1 MNRRIGWRLYTLLTL
16 EERELLEALLIVG
29 PEKPETETKVN
40 RLRTIVRNEHRVIFG
55 RSSGGIVTY
64 KSYAGP
70 EDSIPSERLL
80 WNFFPGTLDERGG
93 ILPAVIDVCWTANV
107 VVLLVRINAIRS
119 LLVSD
124 GNIETEINV
133 KASTRT
139 IEEALNDSDYKGP
152 IAKVLAPVSNELA
165 TGLMMKR

>member
-29 PEKPETETKVN
+29 PEKQETEDKVRKMN
-40 RLRTIVRNEHRVIFG
+40 ARVQSEHRVIFG
-55 RSSGGIVTY
+55 GSSGGIVTY
-64 KSYAGP
+64 KGYAGN
-70 EDSIPSERLL
+70 EDSIPAERLL

-93 ILPAVIDVCWTANV
+93 LMPAIIDVCWTANF
-107 VVLLVRINAIRS
+107 VVLLVRVNAVRS
-119 LLVSD
+119 LLVTD

-165 TGLMMKR
+165 TGLMMER